1 MANETIETMQE
12 KTHNVYSFV
21 TDTARKTVYAGVG
34 AVALV
39 GDQTKNV
46 WHAGQDFASNLIAR
60 GEEVTASGRTRV
72 SETISPRQDQVQ
84 EQVAQVATRT
94 NETFDKYSEA
104 VLTRANIPTSNDIN
118 ALDKKLNSLNRKLNK
133 AIKEQEKAAS

>member
-1 MANETIETMQE
+1 MANKSIETVQE
-12 KTHNVYSFV
+12 KTRSVYAFV

-46 WHAGQDFASNLIAR
+46 WHAGQDFASNLVTR
-60 GEEVTASGRTRV
+60 GEQATQSGRTRV
-72 SETISPRQDQVQ
+72 SEAISPRQEQVQ
-84 EQVAQVATRT
+84 GQVAQVATRT
-94 NETFDKYSEA
+94 NETFEKYSEA
-104 VLTRANIPTSNDIN
+104 VLTRANIPTSNDIH

-133 AIKEQEKAAS
+133 AIKEQDQAA